1 MKVLSLAF
9 CLLYAL
15 LPVDALAGDWIVWR
29 ASQIGSYPA
38 KWSPQTEFPSREE
51 CDRAKQQFVTAAVE
65 LLEAN
70 QADYSQVEVSKVGK
84 IAARLTR
91 PMPRLNESM
100 PLIYP
105 SLFVWFE
112 CWPAGTQPGR

>member
-9 CLLYAL
+9 WLVCAL
-15 LPVDALAGDWIVWR
+15 PADALAGDWIVWR
-29 ASQIGSYPA
+29 GSRIGSYPA
-38 KWSPQTEFPSREE
+38 KWLPETEFPSSEE
-51 CDRAKQQFVTAAVE
+51 CEKAKPRFTAAAAA
-65 LLEAN
+65 LLDAN
-70 QADYSQVEVSKVGK
+70 RADFSDVEVNKAGR
-84 IAARLTR
+84 ITARLTR

-105 SLFVWFE
+105 SLLVWFE